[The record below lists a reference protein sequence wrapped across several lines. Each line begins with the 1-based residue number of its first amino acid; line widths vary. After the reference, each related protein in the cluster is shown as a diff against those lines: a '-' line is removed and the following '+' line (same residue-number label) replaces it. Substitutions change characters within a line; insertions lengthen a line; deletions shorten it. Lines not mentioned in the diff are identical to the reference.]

1 MALPATNLT
10 LKFGEFDVDAL
21 LGPGSVT
28 ETYRAARAGGEPVAL
43 KLLRADR
50 GGANPKVRAAFLA
63 VAKRNKSLRLS
74 GVAKIKEIHDGP
86 DDVFVVSELCDGVN
100 LEGLFESATATG
112 SLDPALVG
120 QIGIQI
126 ARILTRLHE
135 RREPILH
142 GGLCPG
148 NVVVTSGGRVTLLDL
163 GFTASLR
170 PLTEM
175 PLERSWFAAPEIA
188 LDKAAPTVASD
199 LYGLGAVLY
208 YLLTGEPPVM
218 GEDLEEL
225 AEVFE
230 DGPPDVPGLPDWL
243 HEAVFSLLAPD
254 PEDRPR
260 SAAAAALCLSAFP
273 DGATRLGAIVNG
285 NASGPIA
292 LPPASIQDPM
302 AAHGTMVMSGTGQGP
317 LALAPSGTSLGLSPG
332 LADDELNPFDAPDSE
347 SRPSPLADQDASKAG
362 RAAAMKPPS
371 REQNVQPAGPL
382 TLTPLRPVA
391 LTAPDSED
399 APGPPALGL
408 VNEPQW
414 AADGNV
420 GILSTEPQWVDD
432 PGAPSG
438 IALGSSH
445 EPKWAAGPEAL
456 NNEPKWADA
465 GASTVLPAAA
475 ISMPVDDFLDI
486 GPPGGSG
493 VLVAGLGAPEQQI
506 GKVELPDLVDVDDG
520 AMPSVV
526 AASFD
531 ADTGLGA
538 PQGLVSFG
546 NSPASRAAASSVELG
561 AIGFSDEDEDGA
573 PASDNRGSSAGFVIP
588 QVPRRAGS
596 ARRGEAA
603 KKGSNAKVA
612 LVAAIVLAGGAALA
626 IKALTRPE
634 RVLPSPQELA
644 KKNGTP
650 DPAQEKPKAGNI
662 DEVAPPSRGELS
674 IVTTPQGATIW
685 VDGKE
690 RGRTPLTI
698 QTTPGAHRIVI
709 VKPGFKM
716 LREVTD
722 TSEGLTIKRTLPP
735 ANINFGGNVVLKVEC
750 KTSGKYPVFVDGKDT
765 GLLCPIETLKI
776 PGGNRLIGLYVIPDN
791 KIWSFEREVVAGK
804 KAHRVVFSY

>member
-1 MALPATNLT
+1 M
-10 LKFGEFDVDAL
+10 
-21 LGPGSVT
+21 
-28 ETYRAARAGGEPVAL
+28 
-43 KLLRADR
+43 
-50 GGANPKVRAAFLA
+50 
-63 VAKRNKSLRLS
+63 
-74 GVAKIKEIHDGP
+74 
-86 DDVFVVSELCDGVN
+86 
-100 LEGLFESATATG
+100 
-112 SLDPALVG
+112 
-120 QIGIQI
+120 
-126 ARILTRLHE
+126 
-135 RREPILH
+135 
-142 GGLCPG
+142 
-148 NVVVTSGGRVTLLDL
+148 
-163 GFTASLR
+163 
-170 PLTEM
+170 
-175 PLERSWFAAPEIA
+175 
-188 LDKAAPTVASD
+188 
-199 LYGLGAVLY
+199 
-208 YLLTGEPPVM
+208 
-218 GEDLEEL
+218 
-225 AEVFE
+225 
-230 DGPPDVPGLPDWL
+230 PGLPDWL
-243 HEAVFSLLAPD
+243 HEAVFSLLARD

-273 DGATRLGAIVNG
+273 DGATRLGAIVTG
-285 NASGPIA
+285 NASGPIV
-292 LPPASIQDPM
+292 LPQAATLDPM
-302 AAHGTMVMSGTGQGP
+302 AAHGTMVVSGSGQAP
-317 LALAPSGTSLGLSPG
+317 LALAPTGTSLGLSPD
-332 LADDELNPFDAPDSE
+332 LADEDPNPFDAPDSGVKL
-347 SRPSPLADQDASKAG
+347 SPGADQEASKSQKF
-362 RAAAMKPPS
+362 AAIKPAAKKPDP
-371 REQNVQPAGPL
+371 RPTGPL

-391 LTAPDSED
+391 LTVPDSD
-399 APGPPALGL
+399 AAPGPPSLGL
-408 VNEPQW
+408 ANEPQW
-414 AADGNV
+414 AGDGNV
-420 GILSTEPQWVDD
+420 GLPLSTEPQWVDD

-438 IALGSSH
+438 IALGSAD
-445 EPKWAAGPEAL
+445 EPKWAAGTESL

-465 GASTVLPAAA
+465 GASTVMPVAAM
-475 ISMPVDDFLDI
+475 SMPVDDFLDM
-486 GPPGGSG
+486 GPAGGSG
-493 VLVAGLGAPEQQI
+493 VLVAGLGAPVAQI
-506 GKVELPDLVDVDDG
+506 AKVELPDLVDVDEG

-526 AASFD
+526 ASSFD

-546 NSPASRAAASSVELG
+546 NGLSSPRAASSVELG

-612 LVAAIVLAGGAALA
+612 LVAVIVLAGGAALA

-634 RVLPSPQELA
+634 RVLPSPQQLA
-644 KKNGTP
+644 KKNGDP
-650 DPAQEKPKAGNI
+650 EPAQEKPKAENV

-750 KTSGKYPVFVDGKDT
+750 KTPGKYPVFVDGKDT

-791 KIWSFEREVVAGK
+791 KIWSFEREVVAGT